1 MQYLTT
7 NTAEILKH
15 FDTIHNYIEQSYWA
29 EHIPK
34 KTLQK
39 AIENSV
45 NFAVI
50 EEEVGLLAFAR
61 VITDKATFGYLADV
75 FVLPDFRGQGLSK
88 KILSEVISHPELQ
101 GLRRTML
108 ATRDAHSLY
117 TQFGFEQVTDAKPLM
132 QIHKPDIYVKKI

>member
-7 NTAEILKH
+7 NTSEILKH
-15 FDTIHNYIEQSYWA
+15 FDTIHNYIGQSYWA
-29 EHIPK
+29 ENIPK
-34 KTLQK
+34 ETLQK

-50 EEEVGLLAFAR
+50 DEEVGLLAFAR

-75 FVLPDFRGQGLSK
+75 FVLPEFRGQGLSK
-88 KILSEVISHPELQ
+88 KIMSQVISHPELQ

-132 QIHKPDIYVKKI
+132 QIHKPDVYVKAM

>member
-7 NTAEILKH
+7 NTPEILLH
-15 FDTIHNYIEQSYWA
+15 FDTIHNYICHSYWA
-29 EHIPK
+29 ENIPK
-34 KTLQK
+34 ATLRT

-50 EEEVGLLAFAR
+50 DEQLGLQAFAR

-75 FVLPDFRGQGLSK
+75 FVLPEFRGQGLSK
-88 KILSEVISHPELQ
+88 KIMEQVISHPDLQ

-117 TQFGFEQVTDAKPLM
+117 TQYGFEQVTNPKPLM
-132 QIHKPDIYVKKI
+132 QIHKPDIYVKAV